1 MARSCAWE
9 SDLQKRAS
17 GQHKMQWCDQE
28 DEEAGDGR
36 PQWEDVRSSSAAAAE
51 PLTSFLFL
59 LLLLLL
65 PPRVW
70 PMLLIVDSPE
80 DKTSFGMWKS
90 FASRA
95 PMQFAKDVTSQQDGP
110 ARERDAGNAAP

>member
-1 MARSCAWE
+1 M
-9 SDLQKRAS
+9 
-17 GQHKMQWCDQE
+17 G
-28 DEEAGDGR
+28 G
-36 PQWEDVRSSSAAAAE
+36 VRSSAAAAAG
-51 PLTSFLFL
+51 PLTSFLFFL

-65 PPRVW
+65 LRVW

>member
-9 SDLQKRAS
+9 SDLQQRAS

-28 DEEAGDGR
+28 EEAGDGR
-36 PQWEDVRSSSAAAAE
+36 PRWGGVRSSAAAAAG
-51 PLTSFLFL
+51 PLTSFLFFL

-65 PPRVW
+65 LRVW